1 MPKMAAAAE
10 GSDVAPEQVI
20 EFAGALL
27 DFVERAV
34 GMRLDYEEET
44 LPVVDHYLGL
54 AQRPLTAELFAL
66 VTPAAGCYFGEVV
79 RRKFGGRWVL
89 DGADPVGWRL
99 QLEPCFL
106 YLYPVG
112 MAAEALVE
120 RPDSLLRSD
129 HAATSWETN
138 RGWAISR

>member
-1 MPKMAAAAE
+1 RRGAPGARAGSTRQGLARSPFLAQRGPTLPPLLLLGLTAGWDAAYMPKMAAAAE

-66 VTPAAGCYFGEVV
+66 VTPAA
-79 RRKFGGRWVL
+79 
-89 DGADPVGWRL
+89 
-99 QLEPCFL
+99 
-106 YLYPVG
+106 
-112 MAAEALVE
+112 
-120 RPDSLLRSD
+120 
-129 HAATSWETN
+129 
-138 RGWAISR
+138 